1 MSSKKQYILFEAP
14 TGYAVFEQISSEEI
28 GSSDITLQRSYQDFS
43 AFSNVVKL
51 TSFAP
56 FRTAEEALE
65 NCNCVAEGLIS
76 EYLSAFLTQVFAKN
90 KKKGLTYELGVSA
103 HVLGAA
109 VHDTLDN
116 PVVSSE
122 HILEMTRCIRLHANK
137 LLPNHKPGD
146 VERAQ
151 CGLTHAYSRNKVK
164 FNVNRA
170 DNMIIQSIAL
180 LDHMDKGINQ
190 LGMRVKEWYGWHF
203 PELAK
208 EVPEPLP
215 YAKIALLIGARD
227 GAAEKEGVLEA
238 LTEILG
244 DEAKAQTVIEKANTS
259 MGTDVS
265 DIDMINIIAYAQ
277 KVSDLAEYRLGLQKY
292 LSDKLRAIAP
302 NLSTVLGESIA
313 ARLISHSGSRTNL
326 AKAPASTIQILGA
339 EKALFRALK
348 KKGNTP
354 KYGLIF
360 HSSFITRASKPN
372 KGRISRYLA
381 NKSALAARIDCFM
394 DQPPEVFGESLKEQ
408 IEERLAF
415 LEDGKKKPR
424 SNKKVMAEAIANYQK
439 LVEKRQKKVAKKRLS
454 EGDAAAIAK
463 SPGLRASTGEGE
475 KKKKKTKVSEE

>member
-1 MSSKKQYILFEAP
+1 MSSKKLYVLFEAP
-14 TGYAVFEQISSEEI
+14 TGYAVFEQVSAEEI
-28 GSSDITLQRSYQDFS
+28 GSSDITLQRSYQEFDQF
-43 AFSNVVKL
+43 AHVVKL
-51 TSFAP
+51 VSFAP

-65 NCNCVAEGLIS
+65 NCNCVAEGMVS
-76 EYLSAFLTQVFAKN
+76 DYLNTFLQQVFAKN
-90 KKKGLTYELGVSA
+90 KKKGTNFELGVSA
-103 HVLGAA
+103 HALGATI
-109 VHDTLDN
+109 HDTLEI

-122 HILEMTRCIRLHANK
+122 HVLELTRCLRLHANK

-208 EVPEPLP
+208 EVPEPLS
-215 YAKIALLIGARD
+215 YSKIVLAIGSREVM
-227 GAAEKEGVLEA
+227 GEKEDLA
-238 LTEILG
+238 STLTAILTE
-244 DEAKAQTVIEKANTS
+244 EEKAQTVLEKANTS
-259 MGTDVS
+259 MGCEVS
-265 DIDMINIIAYAQ
+265 EIDMINITAYAQ
-277 KVSDLAEYRLGLQKY
+277 KVVDLAEYRLGLQKY
-292 LSDKLRAIAP
+292 LSDKLKAIAP
-302 NLSTVLGESIA
+302 NLTTVLGESIA
-313 ARLISHSGSRTNL
+313 ARLISHSGSLTNL

-360 HSSFITRASKPN
+360 HSTFITRASKPN

-394 DQPPEVFGESLKEQ
+394 DQPPEVFGENLRDQ
-408 IEERLAF
+408 IEERLTF
-415 LEDGKKKPR
+415 LEEGKKKPR
-424 SNKKVMAEAIANYQK
+424 SNKKVMADAIAAYQK
-439 LVEKRQKKVAKKRLS
+439 IVEKRERKSKKRLS
-454 EGDAAAIAK
+454 TDGAAVTA
-463 SPGLRASTGEGE
+463 SPKLAPTTELEASGEKR
-475 KKKKKTKVSEE
+475 KKKKVA